1 MSEAV
6 TGAGLE
12 EGLQSVD
19 VGDEVHV
26 AMNNYE
32 WSSPLE
38 VVDADEPV
46 EWDVPLGED
55 WLTRSLII
63 EGGYG
68 SEYAI
73 EIDADSDDV
82 LPREVYRYE
91 DGELG
96 DKRGRLTRFEP
107 VAPENTDNETEGS
120 SDDEDD
126 EIEAVEVDDPSGGD
140 QDEDDSEDV
149 ELPAGV
155 TESDVHAA
163 VDDHE
168 YLDAVADELEI
179 REARARSVVHG
190 IGRYSEIREASS
202 YRGGVSR
209 EH

>member
-12 EGLQSVD
+12 EGLRSVD
-19 VGDEVHV
+19 VGDGVHV

-32 WSSPLE
+32 WSTPLE
-38 VVDADEPV
+38 VVDADDPV
-46 EWDVPLGED
+46 EWDVPLGEN
-55 WLTRSLII
+55 WFTRSLII

-73 EIDADSDDV
+73 EFQVDSDDV

-91 DGELG
+91 DGDLG

-107 VAPENTDNETEGS
+107 VDADTDEADDTD
-120 SDDEDD
+120 DDE
-126 EIEAVEVDDPSGGD
+126 EIEAVNVDDPSGGD
-140 QDEDDSEDV
+140 QDEDDSQDA

-163 VDDHE
+163 VDEHE
-168 YLDAVADELEI
+168 YLDDVAEELGLQDS
-179 REARARSVVHG
+179 RARSIVHNV
-190 IGRYSEIREASS
+190 GRYSEIREASRF
-202 YRGGVSR
+202 RGGVSR